1 MSSSGSSS
9 KCPEEPQKT
18 TPSAKSAS
26 KRASS
31 RGNKKNVP
39 DTSPSTQTQTPPA
52 RRQKK
57 RLAKKEA
64 DVHVKSDED
73 AKPKGGRRGGNSTP
87 PVAQHETSDSMDDTS
102 PGGRDDDASDPFSAA
117 LFGSHR
123 GGPGSSLSST
133 LRTLSGMMSGMSA
146 RLREILSNLRQSDNP
161 TMQLVA
167 LEELSNLLLVSNED
181 NLSGQFSPDP
191 YVKELVA
198 LMQPNPLTG
207 EENPEM
213 MLLACRCI
221 ANLMEALRGAVA
233 NVVYGGAVPVLCQ
246 KLLDIQYIDVAEQ
259 ALSTLSKVSID
270 YPGSIVREG
279 GLTACLQFLDFFA
292 TGTQRTA
299 VTTAANCCRNIPHDS
314 FPVIRDVMPILQNV
328 LASHDQKVVEQG
340 CLCVTRVIDSF
351 KHSPDKLEQLVD
363 PALLRAVLGL
373 LLPGTTNLIGA
384 NIHTEFLRVLAIV
397 ARASPRLSADL
408 LKMNV
413 VDTLYQILTGVS
425 PPRETADA
433 ASNIDSVVIMQ
444 ALIHRPREQVFET
457 LNVICELL
465 PQPNVDM
472 ALEQDIYDE
481 SMSDDS
487 DPVLKATTKAETR
500 IELLKNCKQETRRF
514 AVILL
519 PTLTDAYSSTVNLSV
534 RQKVLTAQL
543 KILSNLETAVI
554 EEALRPVPYASFL
567 ASILSQEDHPSLVM
581 FALQASELLLD
592 RLEEV
597 YQYQF
602 HREGVIGQIQKI
614 ASRPT
619 ELDPKLLDSQS
630 SHPASPSSRP
640 DPRHDGSVGSTH
652 RDALD
657 EKPDDDAEHDDD
669 LVVQDDDVDE
679 DQSSDSSAGE
689 IPPPIA
695 IAGVNDLIVLRAQ
708 SLLHKCDTARGRE
721 LKEEATRIRA
731 DLQHLATEIETCYS
745 ATGHSLLGAK
755 LFERLVKYFD
765 GDALEGITSS
775 ELRDSGIIRV
785 LVAVLAPDPGH
796 ASSLHG
802 NPRRD
807 FLVAMVGTANHSK
820 IKPGGTLSGGGASTA
835 LSVLIR
841 KLQDLLSRAEHF
853 EVLTVNNNASES
865 SRGGSASMLSRQLR
879 LRLSAAPDSDIPAAY
894 REMIVSIHAIATF
907 KALDDYLRPRF
918 SLSDRPISSSRRH
931 EMLQQIAQA
940 RMAHMTGAA
949 ESGLFTPF
957 GQELGSSAPSLP
969 PAKSSSSRSVSRSK
983 APKDTATHSD
993 PPPATEKTQRR
1004 RSARRAQPSSTP
1016 PDPRRAPPEPS
1027 TEDVEPR
1034 LEIADEK
1041 QLPDDAG
1048 AAADDRH
1055 ALDTFVDGLEE
1066 EMSDDGLLEPAAVN
1080 MEVGSS
1086 GKVTAR
1092 QEDGTRIQTPQPGT
1106 PASSLA
1112 RPDLSGDSPS
1122 LALPNRT
1129 LPTAG
1134 RPSSYS
1140 AALASIPQDWHI
1152 EFSIDGRVI
1161 PNYTTIYRAVQHNR
1175 EQAGDAVVHRSVWSG
1190 VHTIK
1195 FKKVA
1200 GPPPPSSA
1208 SLSDPADERELD
1220 EGEMPTSLDGHPI
1233 TSSILSLLR
1242 ILHEL
1247 NSCPEDVCETLGR
1260 PGLKLHTEPLAS
1272 FINTKLTAKMNRQL
1286 EEPLIVAS
1294 NCLPDWAEDLARAFP
1309 FLFPFETR
1317 HLFLQSTSFGYS
1329 RSMIRWQSNQAD
1341 NDDRRDR
1348 RRDDRP
1354 LLGRPQRQ
1362 KVRISRH
1369 RILESAMKVM
1379 EMYGASPSVLEVEY
1393 FEEVGTGLGPTL
1405 EFYSAVSKEFSK
1417 KKLDMWRSHDSS
1429 AKSEFAFGKNG
1440 LFPAPMSPAEAKSEG
1455 ATKISA
1461 LFRMLGMFVAR
1472 SMLDSRII
1480 DLSFNP
1486 TFFKLAEKNSTTPS
1500 IALLRTI
1507 DQDLAKSM
1515 AQLQKYAKARADI
1528 ERDPLLSPAK
1538 RARAMQDLSINGA
1551 TIEDLSLDFTLPG
1564 YPHID
1569 LIDQGSQVEVTM
1581 DNLDL
1586 YIDRVLDLSLGSG
1599 VGRQIDAFKAG
1610 FSQVFSYTSL
1620 KAFTSNELVMLF
1632 GRADEDWSIETLM
1645 DSVKADH
1652 GFNMDSKSVKHLLQT
1667 MSELSME
1674 ERRDFLQ
1681 FVTGSPKLPIGGF
1694 KSLTPMFTVV
1704 CKPSEPPYTSD
1715 DYLPSV
1721 MTCVNYLK
1729 LPDYSSQG
1737 ILKERLRVAI
1747 KEGQVAGPDS
1757 GPEPPFPIKLSGP
1770 VIKGFGRGSRELGIP
1785 TANIPPTGLAD
1796 HPDLTTG
1803 VYFGFVGLHLAPHTV
1818 QSADNSKLT
1827 LSSPS
1832 SEIHI
1837 LHHFPHYNFY
1847 YSPLNLLI
1855 LGFIRPEYD
1864 YESLDALVSDI
1875 KTDCHVA
1882 RRSLERPNWKKWR
1895 QDDWLRAFGW
1905 VDELRQAGGGLV
1917 DVKKLEAE
1925 TIT

>member
-1 MSSSGSSS
+1 MSSNGSSS
-9 KCPEEPQKT
+9 KYPDEPSKIGT
-18 TPSAKSAS
+18 SKSNS
-26 KRASS
+26 KRPAS
-31 RGNKKNVP
+31 RGNKKAVQ
-39 DTSPSTQTQTPPA
+39 DDSPSTHTPPG

-57 RLAKKEA
+57 KSSKK
-64 DVHVKSDED
+64 DPDTTMKSEDET
-73 AKPKGGRRGGNSTP
+73 KPKPGKRAENTTP
-87 PVAQHETSDSMDDTS
+87 PLPHENSDSMDDNS
-102 PGGRDDDASDPFSAA
+102 PGGGDDDPSDPFSAA

-123 GGPGSSLSST
+123 GGPPSGLSST
-133 LRTLSGMMSGMSA
+133 LRALSGMMSGMSS
-146 RLREILSNLRQSDNP
+146 RLREILNNLRENDNP

-191 YVKELVA
+191 YIKELVA

-221 ANLMEALRGAVA
+221 ANLMEALRGSVA

-259 ALSTLSKVSID
+259 ALSTLSKVSVD

-328 LASHDQKVVEQG
+328 LVSHDQKVVEQG

-425 PPRETADA
+425 PPDETSNA
-433 ASNIDSVVIMQ
+433 ASKIDSVVIMQ

-465 PQPNVDM
+465 PRPKVTSDL
-472 ALEQDIYDE
+472 AQDLYGAYDD

-487 DPVLKATTKAETR
+487 DHIPSKTSKTETR
-500 IELLKNCKQETRRF
+500 LELLKNCKQENRRF

-543 KILSNLETAVI
+543 KILSNLETTVI

-581 FALQASELLLD
+581 FALQASELLFE
-592 RLEEV
+592 RLENI

-602 HREGVIGQIQKI
+602 HREGVIGEIQKL
-614 ASRPT
+614 AGRKLD
-619 ELDPKLLDSQS
+619 LDPKLLESQAARNDVSSPAPAQNDS
-630 SHPASPSSRP
+630 PAE
-640 DPRHDGSVGSTH
+640 SVQDVATG
-652 RDALD
+652 
-657 EKPDDDAEHDDD
+657 EKGPTYESDDDQDDEENDEEDHDDEND
-669 LVVQDDDVDE
+669 DEDEGNDDEGEHPEEIVVRDHDMDDDP
-679 DQSSDSSAGE
+679 SSDSSDDE

-695 IAGVNDLIVLRAQ
+695 IAGVKDLIIIRAQ
-708 SLLHKCDTARGRE
+708 KFLEKYETTKGRE
-721 LKEEATRIRA
+721 LKEKAAKIRA
-731 DLQHLATEIETCYS
+731 DLRQLAHDIETCYGS
-745 ATGHSLLGAK
+745 IEHELEGAE
-755 LFERLVKYFD
+755 LFERLARYFD
-765 GDALEGITSS
+765 GDALESITSS
-775 ELRDSGIIRV
+775 ELLDSGIIRV
-785 LVAVLAPDPGH
+785 LVTVLAPDMY
-796 ASSLHG
+796 SNVVG
-802 NPRRD
+802 NPRGD
-807 FLVAMVGTANHSK
+807 FLAALMGTTNNSK
-820 IKPGGTLSGGGASTA
+820 IKTGTATTSSTA
-835 LSVLIR
+835 LSVLIL
-841 KLQDLLSRAEHF
+841 KLQDLLSRAEHL
-853 EVLTVNNNASES
+853 EVLTVNNNASEN
-865 SRGGSASMLSRQLR
+865 SRTGSTSMLSRQLR
-879 LRLSAAPDSDIPAAY
+879 LRLSAEADSDIPPTY

-918 SLSDRPISSSRRH
+918 SMSDRPISASRRH

-940 RMAHMTGAA
+940 RMAHMAGAA

-957 GQELGSSAPSLP
+957 GQELGSPMPPGSAEGKP
-969 PAKSSSSRSVSRSK
+969 SSRSLSRSK
-983 APKDTATHSD
+983 AAPPGKVARPDTASS
-993 PPPATEKTQRR
+993 EKTQRR
-1004 RSARRAQPSSTP
+1004 RSSRRTQASSAP
-1016 PDPRRAPPEPS
+1016 ADLPPPEPS
-1027 TEDVEPR
+1027 SEEIEPK
-1034 LEIADEK
+1034 LEVADEK
-1041 QLPDDAG
+1041 VLDDDAG
-1048 AAADDRH
+1048 AEHEGQSLEA
-1055 ALDTFVDGLEE
+1055 FVDGLEE
-1066 EMSDDGLLEPAAVN
+1066 EMSDDDVPEPAAVN
-1080 MEVGSS
+1080 MEVASS

-1106 PASSLA
+1106 PVPGSS
-1112 RPDLSGDSPS
+1112 RPDSSGDSPS
-1122 LALPNRT
+1122 LPLLNRSLPI
-1129 LPTAG
+1129 AG
-1134 RPSSYS
+1134 RPSYAS
-1140 AALASIPQDWHI
+1140 ALASTPQDWHI
-1152 EFSIDGRVI
+1152 EFSIDGKVI
-1161 PNYTTIYRAVQHNR
+1161 PNHTTIYRAVHHNR
-1175 EQAGDAVVHRSVWSG
+1175 EQPSDLTTRSVWSG

-1195 FKKVA
+1195 FNKVK
-1200 GPPPPSSA
+1200 GPPPST
-1208 SLSDPADERELD
+1208 SLAATADEKQLN
-1220 EGEMPTSLDGHPI
+1220 EGQLPASLDGHPI
-1233 TSSILSLLR
+1233 TSAILALLR

-1247 NSCPEDVCETLGR
+1247 NAGLDDVCETLGR
-1260 PGLKLHTEPLAS
+1260 AGLKLRAEPLAS
-1272 FINTKLTAKMNRQL
+1272 FINTKLTAKINRQL

-1329 RSMIRWQSNQAD
+1329 RSMIRWQSNQAE

-1354 LLGRPQRQ
+1354 LMGRPQRQ

-1405 EFYSAVSKEFSK
+1405 EFYSTVSKEFSK
-1417 KKLDMWRSHDSS
+1417 KKLKMWRENDSTV
-1429 AKSEFAFGKNG
+1429 KGDFAFGMNG
-1440 LFPAPMSPAEAKSEG
+1440 LFPAPMSDTDAKADSG
-1455 ATKISA
+1455 KK
-1461 LFRMLGMFVAR
+1461 LLQFFRVLGKFVAR

-1480 DLSFNP
+1480 DVSFSP
-1486 TFFKLAEKNSTTPS
+1486 TFFKIAGKESQSLS
-1500 IALLRTI
+1500 IGLLRTV
-1507 DQDLAKSM
+1507 DHDLANSIS
-1515 AQLQKYAKARADI
+1515 QLQQYVNAKSNI
-1528 ERDPLLSPAK
+1528 EDDKSLSAAQK
-1538 RARAMQDLSINGA
+1538 ATAVQELTIKGA
-1551 TIEDLSLDFTLPG
+1551 SIEDLSLDFTLPG
-1564 YPHID
+1564 YPTIG
-1569 LIDQGSQVEVTM
+1569 LVEKGSKVDVTM
-1581 DNLDL
+1581 DNVEH
-1586 YIDRVLDLSLGSG
+1586 YIERVLDLSLGSG
-1599 VGRQIDAFKAG
+1599 VRRQIEAFQTG

-1620 KAFTSNELVMLF
+1620 RAFTPNELVMLF
-1632 GRADEDWSIETLM
+1632 GRVEEDWSIETLM

-1652 GFNMDSKSVKHLLQT
+1652 GFNMDSRSVKNLLQT
-1667 MSELSME
+1667 MSELTKE
-1674 ERRDFLQ
+1674 QRRDFLQ

-1729 LPDYSSQG
+1729 LPDYTNQEVLS
-1737 ILKERLRVAI
+1737 ERLNVAI
-1747 KEGQVAGPDS
+1747 KEGQGA
-1757 GPEPPFPIKLSGP
+1757 FHLS
-1770 VIKGFGRGSRELGIP
+1770 
-1785 TANIPPTGLAD
+1785 
-1796 HPDLTTG
+1796 
-1803 VYFGFVGLHLAPHTV
+1803 
-1818 QSADNSKLT
+1818 
-1827 LSSPS
+1827 
-1832 SEIHI
+1832 
-1837 LHHFPHYNFY
+1837 
-1847 YSPLNLLI
+1847 
-1855 LGFIRPEYD
+1855 
-1864 YESLDALVSDI
+1864 
-1875 KTDCHVA
+1875 
-1882 RRSLERPNWKKWR
+1882 
-1895 QDDWLRAFGW
+1895 
-1905 VDELRQAGGGLV
+1905 
-1917 DVKKLEAE
+1917 
-1925 TIT
+1925 